1 MIRFNAFVC
10 LMMSCILFLAGCGEK
25 AFEYPSTKL
34 EGTIIIKGV
43 PVEKGTLQVISKD
56 KEGLI
61 AQGQIADGKI
71 LVPAAPL
78 GEVTIL
84 VQATKATGK
93 MIKEYT
99 TEYPEVVNLVP
110 ESFRQGV
117 PFTVKKEGEPL
128 KLDWK

>member
-1 MIRFNAFVC
+1 MIRSKGFIC
-10 LMMSCILFLAGCGEK
+10 LTIFYAIFLMGCGEK

-34 EGTIIIKGV
+34 EGTITIKGV
-43 PVEKGTLQVISKD
+43 PVENGTLQVISKEKD
-56 KEGLI
+56 GLI

-71 LVPAAPL
+71 LVPASPL

-117 PFTVKKEGEPL
+117 PFTVKKDGDPL